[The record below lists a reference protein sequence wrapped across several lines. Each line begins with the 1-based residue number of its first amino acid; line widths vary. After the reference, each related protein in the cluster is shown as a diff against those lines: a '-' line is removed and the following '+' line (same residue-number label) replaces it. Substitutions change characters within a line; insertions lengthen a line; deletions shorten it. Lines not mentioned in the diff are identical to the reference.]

1 MIIKIENF
9 KKIKKLTAVFFAT
22 VIALCITF
30 FAKDL
35 TGDRYFSVS
44 LNLDDRQAIK
54 KVTLVLTDERAISFS
69 DKSSHIKEFTKEFS
83 DNNILFKLSAQ
94 KVSSIEKLTIKINL
108 IDTDKKVLKISNL
121 KINKKPV
128 KLYSVKAFEDGFYTL
143 DKVNKNSDSKTI
155 DLNNGFLFKL
165 NDGNIAICILDEL
178 KANPISGN
186 YSFFGI
192 FIIFFSV
199 FSISYLL
206 IRFLLSRKA
215 TEKAKSSDILFIIAV
230 IITLL
235 IPVLLLNT
243 KENAKDLS
251 ENRMLSSY
259 KSAYTTDPSFKI
271 NLNFMKDFENYFND
285 RFGLRNQFIKLKQL
299 PEKSSLNRLL
309 SSFIN
314 KENSAF
320 CQSDG
325 WCFLNNKDGETEMC
339 IFDRQK
345 KFAPDTTL
353 LKEIVKRTDKQ
364 IILLVNPLKTEI
376 YPEKV
381 KIFKEKKDPLWYF
394 SDYAYDEFSKI
405 KADNLT
411 VINVKNL
418 LVEAKKSNPD
428 ALVYFKDE
436 HHMTEYGNYIIIKYL
451 INNLPAFSK
460 LKANFNIDSR
470 YKPILK
476 QIASGE
482 FIDNPNVILC
492 HGQTYG
498 MIFGMKQRFKKGNFA
513 KPVEYPMYSFSDN
526 YLKDVTI
533 KRDPKCDANIHLH
546 NSMATDF
553 KVYVYANSFV
563 ETFSKVMA
571 TSAKD
576 VYRARV
582 NTSCGAVT
590 LTNSDSVIDEINKIN
605 PDVIVIPYWQHTF

>member
-9 KKIKKLTAVFFAT
+9 KKIKKLTAVFFAS

-30 FAKDL
+30 FAKDI

-44 LNLDDRQAIK
+44 LNLDSIQTNK
-54 KVTLVLTDERAISFS
+54 KVTLILTDERGISFS
-69 DKSSHIKEFTKEFS
+69 DNSLHIKEFTKDFF
-83 DNNILFKLSAQ
+83 DNNIFFKISAQ
-94 KVSSIEKLTIKINL
+94 KVSSIEKLIIKINL
-108 IDTDKKVLKISNL
+108 MDTDKKALKISNL

-128 KLYSVKAFEDGFYTL
+128 KLYSIKAFEDGFYTL
-143 DKVNKNSDSKTI
+143 DKVNKNSDSKTV
-155 DLNNGFLFKL
+155 DLNNGFSFKL

-259 KSAYTTDPSFKI
+259 KSAYTTEPSFKI
-271 NLNFMKDFENYFND
+271 NLHFMKDFENFFND
-285 RFGLRNQFIKLKQL
+285 RFGLRNLLIKLKQL
-299 PEKSSLNRLL
+299 PEKSSLNRML

-325 WCFLNNKDGETEMC
+325 WCFLNNNDGETEMC
-339 IFDRQK
+339 IFDRNK
-345 KFAPDTTL
+345 RFAPNTTL
-353 LKEIVKRTDKQ
+353 LKEIIKRTDKQ
-364 IILLVNPLKTEI
+364 IVLLVNPLKTEI
-376 YPEKV
+376 YPEKI
-381 KIFKEKKDPLWYF
+381 KLFKERRDPIWYF
-394 SDYAYDEFSKI
+394 SDYAYEEFSKI

-411 VINVKNL
+411 VINVKDL
-418 LVEAKKSNPD
+418 LIDAKKSNPD

-436 HHMTEYGNYIIIKYL
+436 HHMTEYGNYVIIKYL
-451 INNLPAFSK
+451 INKLPVFSK
-460 LKANFNIDSR
+460 LKTGFNIDER
-470 YKPILK
+470 YKPVLK
-476 QIASGE
+476 QIAAGD
-482 FIDNPNVILC
+482 FIEDPNYIQY

-498 MIFGMKQRFKKGNFA
+498 MIFGMGQRFKKGNFSN
-513 KPVEYPMYSFSDN
+513 PVEYPMYSFNDN
-526 YLKDVTI
+526 YLNDVTI

-590 LTNSDSVIDEINKIN
+590 LTNPDSVIDEITKIN
-605 PDVIVIPYWQHTF
+605 PDVIVIPYWEHTF

>member
-9 KKIKKLTAVFFAT
+9 KKIKKLTAVFFAS

-30 FAKDL
+30 FAKDI

-44 LNLDDRQAIK
+44 LNLDSIQTNK

-83 DNNILFKLSAQ
+83 DDNILFKLSAQ
-94 KVSSIEKLTIKINL
+94 KVSSIEKLIIKIDL
-108 IDTDKKVLKISNL
+108 IDKDKKTLNISNL

-128 KLYSVKAFEDGFYTL
+128 KLYSIKAFEDGFYTL
-143 DKVNKNSDSKTI
+143 DKVNKNSDSKTV
-155 DLNNGFLFKL
+155 DLNNGFSFKL

-215 TEKAKSSDILFIIAV
+215 TENAKSTDIVFIIAV

-285 RFGLRNQFIKLKQL
+285 RFGFRNQLIKLKQL

-309 SSFIN
+309 SNFIN

-325 WCFLNNKDGETEMC
+325 WCFLNNNDGETEMC
-339 IFDRQK
+339 IFDRNK
-345 KFAPDTTL
+345 RFAPDTTL

-364 IILLVNPLKTEI
+364 IVLLVNPLKTEI
-376 YPEKV
+376 YPEKI
-381 KIFKEKKDPLWYF
+381 KLFKERRDPIWYF
-394 SDYAYDEFSKI
+394 SDYAYEEFSKI

-411 VINVKNL
+411 VINVKDL
-418 LVEAKKSNPD
+418 LIDAKITNPD

-436 HHMTEYGNYIIIKYL
+436 HHMTEYGNYVIIKYL
-451 INNLPAFSK
+451 INKLPVFSK
-460 LKANFNIDSR
+460 LKTGFNIDER
-470 YKPILK
+470 YKPVLK
-476 QIASGE
+476 QIAAGD
-482 FIDNPNVILC
+482 FIEDPNFIQY

-498 MIFGMKQRFKKGNFA
+498 MIFGMGQRFKKGNFSN
-513 KPVEYPMYSFSDN
+513 PVEYPMYSFNDN
-526 YLKDVTI
+526 YLNDVTI

-546 NSMATDF
+546 NSKATYF
-553 KVYVYANSFV
+553 KVYVYGNSFV

-571 TSAKD
+571 ACAKD

-590 LTNSDSVIDEINKIN
+590 LTNPDSVIDEINKIN
-605 PDVIVIPYWQHTF
+605 PDVIVIPYWEHTF

>member
-1 MIIKIENF
+1 M
-9 KKIKKLTAVFFAT
+9 
-22 VIALCITF
+22 
-30 FAKDL
+30 
-35 TGDRYFSVS
+35 
-44 LNLDDRQAIK
+44 
-54 KVTLVLTDERAISFS
+54 
-69 DKSSHIKEFTKEFS
+69 
-83 DNNILFKLSAQ
+83 
-94 KVSSIEKLTIKINL
+94 
-108 IDTDKKVLKISNL
+108 
-121 KINKKPV
+121 
-128 KLYSVKAFEDGFYTL
+128 
-143 DKVNKNSDSKTI
+143 
-155 DLNNGFLFKL
+155 
-165 NDGNIAICILDEL
+165 
-178 KANPISGN
+178 SGN

-206 IRFLLSRKA
+206 IRFLLSKKA
-215 TEKAKSSDILFIIAV
+215 TEKAKGSDILFIIAV

-259 KSAYTTDPSFKI
+259 KNAYTTEPSFKI

-309 SSFIN
+309 SSFIS

-376 YPEKV
+376 YPEKIR
-381 KIFKEKKDPLWYF
+381 IFKERKAPLWYF

-405 KADNLT
+405 NADNLT
-411 VINVKNL
+411 VINVKDL

-436 HHMTEYGNYIIIKYL
+436 HHMTEYGNYVIIKYL
-451 INNLPAFSK
+451 INKLSVFSK
-460 LKANFNIDSR
+460 LKTSFNIDER
-470 YKPILK
+470 YKPVLK
-476 QIASGE
+476 QIAAGD
-482 FIDNPNVILC
+482 FIEDPNFIQY

-498 MIFGMKQRFKKGNFA
+498 MIFGMGQRFKKGNFSN
-513 KPVEYPMYSFSDN
+513 PVEYPMYSFNDN
-526 YLKDVTI
+526 YLNDVTI

-546 NSMATDF
+546 NSKATDF
-553 KVYVYANSFV
+553 KVYVYGNSFV

-590 LTNSDSVIDEINKIN
+590 LTNPDSVIDEITKIN
-605 PDVIVIPYWQHTF
+605 PDVIVIPYWEHTF

>member
-1 MIIKIENF
+1 MIIKIDNF
-9 KKIKKLTAVFFAT
+9 KKIKKLTAVLFAT

-30 FAKDL
+30 FSKDI

-44 LNLDDRQAIK
+44 LNLDSIQTNK
-54 KVTLVLTDERAISFS
+54 KVTLILTEERGISFS
-69 DKSSHIKEFTKEFS
+69 DNSLHIKEFAKDFS
-83 DNNILFKLSAQ
+83 DNNIFFKISAQ
-94 KVSSIEKLTIKINL
+94 KVSSIEKLIIKIEL
-108 IDTDKKVLKISNL
+108 VDKTQKILNISNL
-121 KINKKPV
+121 KINKKSV
-128 KLYSVKAFEDGFYTL
+128 KKYSIKAFEDGFYTL
-143 DKVNKNSDSKTI
+143 DKVNKTSDSKI
-155 DLNNGFLFKL
+155 VDLNNGFSFKL
-165 NDGNIAICILDEL
+165 NDGIIAICILDEL
-178 KANPISGN
+178 KAKPISGN

-199 FSISYLL
+199 FSLSYLL

-215 TEKAKSSDILFIIAV
+215 TEKAKSSDIIFIIVV

-235 IPVLLLNT
+235 IPALFLNT

-259 KSAYTTDPSFKI
+259 KSAYTTEPSIKI
-271 NLNFMKDFENYFND
+271 NLNYMKDFENYFND
-285 RFGLRNQFIKLKQL
+285 RFGLRNQLIKLKQI
-299 PEKSSLNRLL
+299 PEKSSLNKKL

-325 WCFLNNKDGETEMC
+325 WCFLNNSNGETEMC

-345 KFAPDTTL
+345 RFAPDTSL
-353 LKEIVKRTDKQ
+353 LKEIAKRTDKQ
-364 IILLVNPLKTEI
+364 IVLLVNPLKTEI
-376 YPEKV
+376 YPEKI
-381 KIFKEKKDPLWYF
+381 KLFKERREPIWYF
-394 SDYAYDEFSKI
+394 SDYAYEEFSKI

-411 VINVKNL
+411 VINVKDL
-418 LVEAKKSNPD
+418 LIDAKKTNPD

-436 HHMTEYGNYIIIKYL
+436 HHMTEYGNYVIIKYL
-451 INNLPAFSK
+451 INKLPVFSK
-460 LKANFNIDSR
+460 LKTSFNIDEK
-470 YKPILK
+470 YKPVLK
-476 QIASGE
+476 QIAAGD
-482 FIDNPNVILC
+482 FIEDPNFIQY

-498 MIFGMKQRFKKGNFA
+498 MIFGMGQRFKKGNFSN
-513 KPVEYPMYSFSDN
+513 PVEYPMYSFNDN
-526 YLKDVTI
+526 YLNDVTI

-546 NSMATDF
+546 NSKATDF
-553 KVYVYANSFV
+553 KVYVYGNSFV

-590 LTNSDSVIDEINKIN
+590 LTNPDSVIDEINKID
-605 PDVIVIPYWQHTF
+605 PDVIVISYWEHTF

>member
-1 MIIKIENF
+1 MIIKIDNF
-9 KKIKKLTAVFFAT
+9 KKIKKLTAVLFAT
-22 VIALCITF
+22 IIALCITF
-30 FAKDL
+30 FSKDI

-44 LNLDDRQAIK
+44 LNLDSIQTNK
-54 KVTLVLTDERAISFS
+54 KVTLILTDERGISFS
-69 DKSSHIKEFTKEFS
+69 DNSLHIKEFTKDFS
-83 DNNILFKLSAQ
+83 DNNIFFKISAQ
-94 KVSSIEKLTIKINL
+94 KVSSIEKLIIKIEL
-108 IDTDKKVLKISNL
+108 VDKTQKILNISNL
-121 KINKKPV
+121 KINKKSV
-128 KLYSVKAFEDGFYTL
+128 KKYSIKAFEDGFYTL
-143 DKVNKNSDSKTI
+143 DKVNKTSDSKI
-155 DLNNGFLFKL
+155 VDLNNGFSFKL

-178 KANPISGN
+178 KAKPISGN

-199 FSISYLL
+199 FSLSYLL

-215 TEKAKSSDILFIIAV
+215 TEKAKSSDIIFIIAV

-259 KSAYTTDPSFKI
+259 KSAYTTEPSVKI
-271 NLNFMKDFENYFND
+271 NLNYMKDFENYFND
-285 RFGLRNQFIKLKQL
+285 RFGLRNQLIKLKQI
-299 PEKSSLNRLL
+299 PERSSLNKKL

-325 WCFLNNKDGETEMC
+325 WCFLNNSNGETEMC

-345 KFAPDTTL
+345 RFAPDTSL
-353 LKEIVKRTDKQ
+353 LKEITKRTDKQ
-364 IILLVNPLKTEI
+364 IVLLVNPLKTEI
-376 YPEKV
+376 YPEKI
-381 KIFKEKKDPLWYF
+381 KLFKERREPIWYF
-394 SDYAYDEFSKI
+394 SDYAYEEFSKI

-418 LVEAKKSNPD
+418 LVEAKKLNPD

-436 HHMTEYGNYIIIKYL
+436 HHMTEYGNYVIIKYL
-451 INNLPAFSK
+451 INKLPIFSK
-460 LKANFNIDSR
+460 LKTSFNIDEK
-470 YKPILK
+470 YKPVLK
-476 QIASGE
+476 QIAAGD
-482 FIDNPNVILC
+482 FIEDPNFIQY

-498 MIFGMKQRFKKGNFA
+498 MIFGMGQRFKKGNFSN
-513 KPVEYPMYSFSDN
+513 PVEYPMYSFNDN
-526 YLKDVTI
+526 YLNDVTI

-546 NSMATDF
+546 NSKATDF
-553 KVYVYANSFV
+553 KVYVYGNSFV

-590 LTNSDSVIDEINKIN
+590 LTNPDSVIDEINKID
-605 PDVIVIPYWQHTF
+605 PDVIVIPY

>member
-1 MIIKIENF
+1 MKIENF
-9 KKIKKLTAVFFAT
+9 KKIKKLTAVFFAA
-22 VIALCITF
+22 VISLCITF
-30 FAKDL
+30 FAKDI

-44 LNLDDRQAIK
+44 LNLDVKQSVK

-69 DKSSHIKEFTKEFS
+69 DNSSHIKEFTKEFS
-83 DNNILFKLSAQ
+83 DDNIFFKLSAQ
-94 KVSSIEKLTIKINL
+94 KVSSIEKLIIKIDL
-108 IDTDKKVLKISNL
+108 IDKDKKALNISNL

-128 KLYSVKAFEDGFYTL
+128 KLYSIQAFEEGFYTL
-143 DKVNKNSDSKTI
+143 DKVNKNSNNEI
-155 DLNNGFLFKL
+155 VDLNKGFSFKL
-165 NDGNIAICILDEL
+165 KDGNIAICILDEL
-178 KANPISGN
+178 KANPMSGN

-206 IRFLLSRKA
+206 IRFLLSKKA
-215 TEKAKSSDILFIIAV
+215 TEKAKGSDILFIIAV

-235 IPVLLLNT
+235 IPILLLNT

-251 ENRMLSSY
+251 ENRVLASY
-259 KSAYTTDPSFKI
+259 KNIYITEPSFKI

-285 RFGLRNQFIKLKQL
+285 RFGLRNQLIKLKQL
-299 PEKSSLNRLL
+299 PEKSSLNKML
-309 SSFIN
+309 SSFIS

-325 WCFLNNKDGETEMC
+325 WCFLNNNIGETEMC
-339 IFDRQK
+339 IFDRK
-345 KFAPDTTL
+345 KSFVPDTTL

-376 YPEKV
+376 YPEKIR
-381 KIFKEKKDPLWYF
+381 IFKERKSPLWYF

-411 VINVKNL
+411 VINVRDL
-418 LVEAKKSNPD
+418 LIESKKSHPD
-428 ALVYFKDE
+428 DLLYFKDE

-470 YKPILK
+470 YKPVLK
-476 QIASGE
+476 QIATGE
-482 FIDNPNVILC
+482 FIDDTNFIQY

-498 MIFGMKQRFKKGNFA
+498 IIFGMRQKFKKGNFA
-513 KPVEYPMYSFSDN
+513 NPVEYPMFSFSDN

-533 KRDPKCDANIHLH
+533 KRDPRCDANIHLH

-571 TSAKD
+571 AVAKD

-590 LTNSDSVIDEINKIN
+590 LTNPDSVIDEITKIN
-605 PDVIVIPYWQHTF
+605 PDVIVIPYWEHTF

>member
-1 MIIKIENF
+1 MIIKIDNF
-9 KKIKKLTAVFFAT
+9 KKIKKLTAVLFAT

-30 FAKDL
+30 FSKDI

-44 LNLDDRQAIK
+44 LNLDSIQTNK
-54 KVTLVLTDERAISFS
+54 KVTLILTEERGISFS
-69 DKSSHIKEFTKEFS
+69 DNSLHIKEFTKDFS
-83 DNNILFKLSAQ
+83 DNNIFFKISAQ
-94 KVSSIEKLTIKINL
+94 KVSSIEKMIIKIEL
-108 IDTDKKVLKISNL
+108 VDKTQKILNISNL
-121 KINKKPV
+121 KINKKSV
-128 KLYSVKAFEDGFYTL
+128 KKYSIKAFEDGFYTL
-143 DKVNKNSDSKTI
+143 DKVNKTSDSKI
-155 DLNNGFLFKL
+155 VDLNNGFSFKL
-165 NDGNIAICILDEL
+165 NDGIIAICILDEL
-178 KANPISGN
+178 KAKPISGN

-199 FSISYLL
+199 FSLSYLL

-215 TEKAKSSDILFIIAV
+215 TEKAKSSDIIFIIVV

-235 IPVLLLNT
+235 IPALFLNT

-259 KSAYTTDPSFKI
+259 KSAYTTEPSIKI
-271 NLNFMKDFENYFND
+271 NLNYMKDFENYFND
-285 RFGLRNQFIKLKQL
+285 RFGLRNQLIKLKQI
-299 PEKSSLNRLL
+299 PEKSSLNKKL

-325 WCFLNNKDGETEMC
+325 WCFLNNSNGETEMC

-345 KFAPDTTL
+345 RFAPDTSL
-353 LKEIVKRTDKQ
+353 LKEIAKRTDKQ
-364 IILLVNPLKTEI
+364 IVLLVNPLKTEI
-376 YPEKV
+376 YPEKI
-381 KIFKEKKDPLWYF
+381 KLFKERREPIWYF
-394 SDYAYDEFSKI
+394 SDYAYEEFSKI

-411 VINVKNL
+411 VINVKDL
-418 LVEAKKSNPD
+418 LIDAKKTNPD

-436 HHMTEYGNYIIIKYL
+436 HHMTEYGNYVIIKYL
-451 INNLPAFSK
+451 INKLPVFSK
-460 LKANFNIDSR
+460 LKTSFNIDEK
-470 YKPILK
+470 YKPVLK
-476 QIASGE
+476 QIAAGD
-482 FIDNPNVILC
+482 FIEDPNFIQY

-498 MIFGMKQRFKKGNFA
+498 MIFGMGQRFKKGNFSN
-513 KPVEYPMYSFSDN
+513 PVEYPMYSFNDN
-526 YLKDVTI
+526 YLNDVTI

-546 NSMATDF
+546 NSKATDF
-553 KVYVYANSFV
+553 KVYVYGNSFV

-590 LTNSDSVIDEINKIN
+590 LTNPDSVIDEINKID
-605 PDVIVIPYWQHTF
+605 PDVIVIPYWEHTF

>member
-1 MIIKIENF
+1 MIIKIDNF
-9 KKIKKLTAVFFAT
+9 KKIKKLTAVLFAT

-30 FAKDL
+30 FSKDI

-44 LNLDDRQAIK
+44 LNLDSIQTNK
-54 KVTLVLTDERAISFS
+54 KVTLILTDERGIIFS
-69 DKSSHIKEFTKEFS
+69 DNSLHIKEFTKDFS
-83 DNNILFKLSAQ
+83 DNNIFFKISAQ
-94 KVSSIEKLTIKINL
+94 KVSSIEKLIIKIEL
-108 IDTDKKVLKISNL
+108 VDKTQKILNISNL
-121 KINKKPV
+121 KINKKSV
-128 KLYSVKAFEDGFYTL
+128 KKYSIKAFEDGFYTL
-143 DKVNKNSDSKTI
+143 DKVNKTSDSKI
-155 DLNNGFLFKL
+155 VNLNNGFSFKL

-178 KANPISGN
+178 KAKPISGN
-186 YSFFGI
+186 YSLFGI

-199 FSISYLL
+199 FSLSYLL

-215 TEKAKSSDILFIIAV
+215 TEKAKSSDIIFIIAV

-259 KSAYTTDPSFKI
+259 KSAYTTEPSIKI
-271 NLNFMKDFENYFND
+271 NLNYMKDFENYFND
-285 RFGLRNQFIKLKQL
+285 RFGLRNQLIKLKQI
-299 PEKSSLNRLL
+299 PERSSLNKKL

-325 WCFLNNKDGETEMC
+325 WCFLNNSNGETEMC

-345 KFAPDTTL
+345 RFAPDTSL
-353 LKEIVKRTDKQ
+353 LKEITKRTDKQ
-364 IILLVNPLKTEI
+364 IVLLVNPLKTEI
-376 YPEKV
+376 YPEKI
-381 KIFKEKKDPLWYF
+381 KLFKERREPIWYF
-394 SDYAYDEFSKI
+394 SDYAYEEFSKI

-418 LVEAKKSNPD
+418 LVEAKKLNPD

-436 HHMTEYGNYIIIKYL
+436 HHMTEYGNYVIIKYL
-451 INNLPAFSK
+451 INKLPIFSK
-460 LKANFNIDSR
+460 LKTSFNIDEK
-470 YKPILK
+470 YKPVLK
-476 QIASGE
+476 QIAAGD
-482 FIDNPNVILC
+482 FIEDPNFIQY

-498 MIFGMKQRFKKGNFA
+498 MIFGMGQRFKKGNFSN
-513 KPVEYPMYSFSDN
+513 PVEYPMYSFNDN
-526 YLKDVTI
+526 YLNDVTI
-533 KRDPKCDANIHLH
+533 KSDPKCDANIHLH
-546 NSMATDF
+546 NSKATDF
-553 KVYVYANSFV
+553 KVYVYGNSFV

-590 LTNSDSVIDEINKIN
+590 LTNPDSVIDEINKID
-605 PDVIVIPYWQHTF
+605 PDVIVIPYWEHTF